1 MTDTPSRFTPTRRK
15 LLMVG
20 ALAAP
25 AIILPEATWAAIG
38 GGFCPPGSGGGGAGT
53 GDVGGGGGSVP
64 IEDFSGAVPPPGPP
78 DRSVAFTEVHNGDTF
93 NQPYL
98 QGGQYIPAAL
108 ERMSY
113 VLRDWRNSQ
122 QIAMSPGLLDIFYDL
137 TRMLA
142 IPGPINV
149 SSGYRS
155 PASNAT
161 VGGAKQSYHMRGMA
175 CDISHP
181 SKPPS
186 AFQGAARALKRGG
199 VGSYNTFTHVDTG
212 PVRTWNG

>member
-1 MTDTPSRFTPTRRK
+1 MTDTPSRFTPTRRT

-25 AIILPEATWAAIG
+25 AIILPEATWASIG

-53 GDVGGGGGSVP
+53 GDVGGGPTGP
-64 IEDFSGAVPPPGPP
+64 MEDYSGAVPPPGPP

-108 ERMSY
+108 ERMNF

-122 QIAMSPGLLDIFYDL
+122 QISMHPGLLDILYDL

-175 CDISHP
+175 TDISHP